1 MPSKNQ
7 QKGEEGER
15 RAAAYLQEHGY
26 AVLARNYRFRR
37 VEIDLV
43 CMEVDAGDSRR
54 GTLVFVEVKSRT
66 SDLFGSPESAVTW
79 PKQKNIILAARAYV
93 FQNHMEGF
101 PCRFDVITVKTSR
114 TGSEIRH
121 FKDAFHLS

>member
-1 MPSKNQ
+1 MPSTNQ

-15 RAAAYLQEHGY
+15 RAEEYLREHGY

-43 CMEVDAGDSRR
+43 CMEVDAGDSRC

-93 FQNHMEGF
+93 FQNHMEEF

-114 TGSEIRH
+114 TRSEIRH